1 MVSIAMTGLGSE
13 KGDRKAH
20 AQTQVRQTIMSSG
33 QRRTLTIYVLTL
45 RPGPRSGRGRN
56 KREKGEL
63 REHRHP
69 APGALGEAE
78 HYAVKGTIRDQHYV
92 QKY

>member
-20 AQTQVRQTIMSSG
+20 TQTQVRQTIMSSG
-33 QRRTLTIYVLTL
+33 QRRTLIIYVLNAL

-56 KREKGEL
+56 KREKGEF
-63 REHRHP
+63 RER
-69 APGALGEAE
+69 
-78 HYAVKGTIRDQHYV
+78 
-92 QKY
+92 